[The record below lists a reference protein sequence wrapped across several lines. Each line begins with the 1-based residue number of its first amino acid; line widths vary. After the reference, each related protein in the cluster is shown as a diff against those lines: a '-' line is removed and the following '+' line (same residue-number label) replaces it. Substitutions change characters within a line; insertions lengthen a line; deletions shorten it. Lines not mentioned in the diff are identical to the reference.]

1 MNRLYTNRLAINCVF
16 ITVKI
21 YYKSTKCRPHYL
33 HFYHPSRLSMTNNVQ
48 IQWLHPNNSGLTFIE
63 IEKTND
69 QTNYYQIRHH
79 NISNEKPLMRC
90 ISNVLTCL
98 KIVVL
103 KMYLFLFHVLI
114 TLFQFNIKVRN
125 IIPSNV
131 LLQAD

>member
-1 MNRLYTNRLAINCVF
+1 M
-16 ITVKI
+16 
-21 YYKSTKCRPHYL
+21 
-33 HFYHPSRLSMTNNVQ
+33 
-48 IQWLHPNNSGLTFIE
+48 
-63 IEKTND
+63 
-69 QTNYYQIRHH
+69 YYQIRHH

-98 KIVVL
+98 KTVVL